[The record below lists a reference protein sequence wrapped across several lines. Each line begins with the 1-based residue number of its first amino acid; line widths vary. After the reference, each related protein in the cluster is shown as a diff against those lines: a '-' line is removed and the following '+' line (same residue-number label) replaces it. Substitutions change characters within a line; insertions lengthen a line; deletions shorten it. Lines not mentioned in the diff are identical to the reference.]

1 MLSLGAIISVVF
13 AILIYQYFKNY
24 EVRTLFFIACMI
36 NLISDLLELM
46 LAKRWNIQIGI
57 PDALLF
63 WTTEVGLGQLTF
75 AFT

>member
-1 MLSLGAIISVVF
+1 MLRFYIPL
-13 AILIYQYFKNY
+13 

-46 LAKRWNIQIGI
+46 LAKRWNIAIGI

-63 WTTEVGLGQLTF
+63 WTTEVGLG
-75 AFT
+75 